1 MVDAVKNYGLAG
13 VSANVELGKGGPR
26 IIGSSDDVSLYANAD
41 TLATANIADGTDDAH
56 AITKSQFEGITDPAG
71 RVLVSSTINYNGGN
85 VSLGNTSSNTY
96 IHSVTVTALSN
107 WTGADSSTNIT
118 VGDSGDIDRL
128 FTGFDPDTQSKD
140 ETNHLYTS
148 ATELFAYV
156 TTGGASA
163 GTAKVQIVYSG
174 DIS

>member
-26 IIGSSDDVSLYANAD
+26 IIGSSDDISLYGNDGNLTPAKI
-41 TLATANIADGTDDAH
+41 LAGTNDDQAV
-56 AITKSQFEGITDPAG
+56 TKSQFDTISDPAG
-71 RVLVSSTINYNGGN
+71 RVLVSSTLNYNSGN
-85 VSLGNTSSNTY
+85 VSLGTTSSNTY
-96 IHSVTVTALSN
+96 IHSVTVTSLTN
-107 WTGADSSTNIT
+107 WTDADSSTNIT
-118 VGDSGDIDRL
+118 VGDSGDVDRL

-140 ETNHLYTS
+140 ETNHQYTS

-163 GTAKVQIVYSG
+163 GTARVHIVYSG
-174 DIS
+174 DIA